1 MKFLID
7 ECVSRSIFN
16 FLKDSF
22 DTKHVQDIMPAA
34 SDDEVL
40 HIALTESRIVITRDK
55 DFGDMVF
62 RDKKQHV
69 GVILLRL
76 QIKHPVNQ
84 VAVLKRVIDE
94 HLFDIAG
101 NFIIATDASI
111 KVIKLT
117 FH

>member
-7 ECVSRSIFN
+7 ECVSKSIFN
-16 FLKDSF
+16 FLKDNF
-22 DTKHVQDIMPAA
+22 DTKHVQDLMPGA

-40 HIALTESRIVITRDK
+40 RIAVTENRVIVTRDK

-62 RDKKQHV
+62 RDKKQHL

-76 QIKHPVNQ
+76 QIKHPANQ
-84 VAVLKRVIDE
+84 VAVLKRIINDHFFE
-94 HLFDIAG
+94 ITG

-111 KVIKLT
+111 KVIKIV